1 MEETNR
7 QAEKN
12 GVQDGGRSSIVDI
25 EVSRSS
31 ISSTIAVI
39 GSGNFGLA
47 LSKEIAKS
55 GLSVCI
61 GSRNPTEQHE
71 MAKNVS
77 ISTAFKSCNIIIM
90 AIPFEFIST
99 MPLDKLSKGQILVD
113 CSNRSNPCGDGDK
126 SHAEILESLVPKGV
140 RVVKAFNTLSA
151 YCLEKSEKKDIPV
164 ASDDLIA
171 KKNVC
176 TMIEAMGYRAI
187 DNGMLKA
194 SRQLENIPLILF
206 QNWHGPLL
214 ISTLVWFLLY
224 FFQFWR
230 SYMCSDN
237 VIGWYPEKTIHGK
250 IYNLLTNMLM
260 KDIIKTCDGHAL
272 NILAAC
278 YLPGVLAAYVQLF
291 RGTKYTKFPKWL
303 NSWMIMRKKF
313 GLLMLLSASIHGCYY
328 CLMFQPRLSNNEL
341 PWTVKVCFTSGILAL
356 ASATILGISSLPS
369 VASSLSWREFRAL
382 QSVLGWICLTF
393 GTLHASASAI
403 SAEHFWEDSKL
414 FRWDNCYLPNT
425 QQSGILLP
433 VVTFGLKI
441 PLLIPLVDC
450 RLTKI
455 RNGSVF
461 SPLSGWN
468 GMRVLGFEV
477 DF

>member
-1 MEETNR
+1 MNGEHR
-7 QAEKN
+7 QTDKVGN
-12 GVQDGGRSSIVDI
+12 GGGSSIVDI
-25 EVSRSS
+25 GRHTL
-31 ISSTIAVI
+31 SSTIAVI
-39 GSGNFGLA
+39 GTGNFGIALTKELA
-47 LSKEIAKS
+47 VS

-61 GSRNPTEQHE
+61 GSRNPTQQQGLP
-71 MAKNVS
+71 KNVS
-77 ISTAFKSCNIIIM
+77 ILKAFESCNIIIM

-99 MPLDKLSKGQILVD
+99 IPLDKLSKGQILVD
-113 CSNRSNPCGDGDK
+113 CSNRTKACGDGDK

-237 VIGWYPEKTIHGK
+237 IIGWYPEKTIHGK